1 MEKKYW
7 KSLEELNN
15 QPEHTPQSTI
25 VSEGKNL
32 LEIIDEEIAQRP
44 STRRNFLKFCG
55 FSFATAAIASSCENP
70 VQKAIPYLNK
80 PEEVTPGMANHYA
93 STYYDGAE
101 YNSVVVKVRDGRP
114 IKIEGNTLSPITRGG
129 SSARAQ
135 ASVLSLYDDSARLKN
150 PAKEGKAISWQSLDS
165 EIIARLSE
173 MSAAGET
180 TVFLTAPVISPTT
193 KKLMGEFIEI
203 YPGTKHIVYEPVS
216 YSGML
221 EANKASFGEAVVPFY
236 HFDKAEV
243 VVSFGAD
250 FLGTWMAPV
259 EFARD
264 YAQMRSLTNGENR
277 LSHHVQFET
286 GLTTTGAKADKRYAI
301 KPSETA
307 GLLKGLYNQI
317 ASLSGASAAEGGNN
331 HASLS
336 EIAGKL
342 WQSKGK
348 SIVVCGSNNKNEQM
362 LVNAINELLQNVG
375 STIDFARPFLTKQ
388 AIDSEMEAL
397 VNDMNEGKVSGLILW
412 NVNPAYDYYN
422 TAALE
427 SGLKKLKL
435 SISFNNVMDE
445 TLAHVTY
452 SAPDHHYLES
462 WGDAEPVSGHY
473 SLAQPAIRPLFS
485 TRQAQE
491 SLLKWMGKEPDYYAY
506 LSNFW
511 LTQLLSGSKSAWTQ
525 CLQDGVYASETTA
538 KSVSYNSAS
547 MSEAIAALAAPAEKQ
562 GFEVELYQN
571 LSMGNGQYTNNPWL
585 MEMPDPISKVCWDN
599 FAAISPASAK
609 ELGVAAGNIIKVS
622 ELELPVLIQPG
633 QADGTLSI
641 ALGYGHTSF
650 GKVANGVG
658 KNAFTLSGF
667 QNGSR
672 RFALSG
678 VQPAV
683 VAGVYKLASTQMHH
697 NMDGRPIVRETVLS
711 KYLQSP
717 DSGNELHAEFEE
729 KHVTLYKDTEF
740 KGHHWALAVDLN
752 KCTGCST
759 CVIACQAENNV
770 PVVGKQEVMNYRIMH
785 WMRIDR
791 YYNGDEQN
799 PETVFQPIMCQ
810 HCDNAPCENVCPVS
824 ATNHSSEGLNQMAY
838 NRCVGTKYCMNNCP
852 YKVRRFNWFRYA
864 TSDKFDYNMNSDLG
878 RLVLNPDVTVRE
890 RGVVE
895 KCSLCVQRIQEKKL
909 LAKEENR
916 TLADGEIKPAC
927 SQSCPSGAIVF
938 GDVNDPNSEVS
949 KLFKDPRN
957 YHLLE
962 ELHTLPSVGYLT
974 LVRNKPADEA

>member
-7 KSLEELNN
+7 KSLEELND
-15 QPEHTPQSTI
+15 QAEYTPQADI
-25 VSEGKNL
+25 IPEGKNL
-32 LEIIDEEIAQRP
+32 LDIIDEEIAQRP

-70 VQKAIPYLNK
+70 VKKAIPYLNK

-93 STYYDGAE
+93 STYFDGAE

-114 IKIEGNTLSPITRGG
+114 IKIEGNALSPVTRGG

-150 PAKEGKAISWQSLDS
+150 PAKEGKAISWQNLDN
-165 EIIARLSE
+165 EIIAKLSE
-173 MSAAGET
+173 ISSAGET
-180 TVFLTAPVISPTT
+180 TVLLTAPIISPTT
-193 KKLMGEFIEI
+193 KKLIGEFIDI

-216 YSGML
+216 YSGIL
-221 EANKASFGEAVVPFY
+221 EANLANYGEAVVPFY

-250 FLGTWMAPV
+250 FLGTWIAPV
-259 EFARD
+259 EFAHD

-286 GLTTTGAKADKRYAI
+286 GLTTSGAKADKRYAI

-307 GLLKGLYNQI
+307 GLLKGLYNQL
-317 ASLSGASAAEGGNN
+317 ATLAGASAIASGSN
-331 HASLS
+331 HESLNG
-336 EIAGKL
+336 IAAKL
-342 WQSKGK
+342 WKSKGK
-348 SIVVCGSNNKNEQM
+348 SIVVCGSNNKNEQL
-362 LVNAINELLQNVG
+362 LVNAINDLLQNIG
-375 STIDFARPFLTKQ
+375 TTIDFTNPFLTKQ
-388 AIDSEMEAL
+388 AIDSEMETL
-397 VNDMNEGKVSGLILW
+397 VKDMNESKISGLILW
-412 NVNPAYDYYN
+412 NVNPVYDYYS

-427 SGLKKLKL
+427 SGLKKIKL
-435 SISFNNVMDE
+435 SVSFNNVMDE
-445 TLAHVTY
+445 TMAQITY

-462 WGDAEPVSGHY
+462 WGDAEPIRGSF
-473 SLAQPAIRPLFS
+473 SLSQPAIRPLFS
-485 TRQAQE
+485 TRQGQD
-491 SLLKWMGKEPDYYAY
+491 SLLKWIGKEPDFYAY
-506 LSNFW
+506 LTNFW
-511 LTQLLSGSKSAWTQ
+511 KTELIGSGESAWTK
-525 CLQDGVYASETTA
+525 CLQDGVYTSETA
-538 KSVSYNSAS
+538 PKSVSYSSAS
-547 MSEAIAALAAPAEKQ
+547 LGDAVAALAAPASNQ
-562 GFEVELYQN
+562 GFEIELYQN
-571 LSMGNGQYTNNPWL
+571 LAMGSGQYTNNPWL

-599 FAAISPASAK
+599 FAAISPASAR
-609 ELGVAAGNIIKVS
+609 ELGIVMGKIVKVN

-641 ALGYGHTSF
+641 ALGYGHTAF

-658 KNAFTLSGF
+658 KNAFKLSGF

-672 RFALSG
+672 QLTLSG
-678 VQPAV
+678 IQPAIA
-683 VAGVYKLASTQMHH
+683 AGVYKLASTQMHH
-697 NMDGRPIVRETVLS
+697 DMDGRPIVRETVLS
-711 KYLQSP
+711 KYLNKP
-717 DSGNELHAEFEE
+717 DSGNELHAENE
-729 KHVTLYKDTEF
+729 KHKVTLYKEAEYN
-740 KGHHWALAVDLN
+740 GHHWALAIDLN

-770 PVVGKQEVMNYRIMH
+770 PVVGKEEVMNSRIMH

-791 YYNGDEQN
+791 YYNGDEKN

-864 TSDKFDYNMNSDLG
+864 TNDKFDYNMNSDLG

-916 TLADGEIKPAC
+916 TLTDGEIKPAC

-974 LVRNKPADEA
+974 LVRNKQGDEA